1 MNFKKGYE
9 LERLVAKLR
18 IRGMYEDADK
28 LEDNRSTNG
37 LSDEATQIVRK
48 ALARQLLR
56 EDAAEDKG

>member
-18 IRGMYEDADK
+18 IRGMFSDADK

-37 LSDEATQIVRK
+37 LSNVATQIVRE
-48 ALARQLLR
+48 AM
-56 EDAAEDKG
+56 EDVE